1 MTLQQSALPIVVVA
15 APLVASFLLPLV
27 GWWRREAAYPVF
39 LGALA
44 ISAGAAV
51 AAAQAVL
58 AEGPLAY
65 HLGGW
70 APPWG
75 IAFRIDHLA
84 ALLLALL
91 SGMGLAVGVYS
102 KRSVLKELPEREVPF
117 YTVYLLL
124 MTGVTGM
131 VATADMFNLY
141 VFLEIASLTSYA
153 LVSIGSGR
161 AVVAAF
167 RYLVLGTV
175 GAAFYLLAVGYLY
188 SVAGT
193 LNMADLAEVLPA
205 LYESNAVRVGFAFFV
220 VGMAIKM
227 ALFPVHAWLPAAYAN
242 APSAVSAIVA
252 ATTTKVAAYALIR
265 VTFFVFEP
273 RFAVELFP
281 VTALL
286 GVAGAVA
293 MVLGSVLA
301 IAQTDLKRMLAYS
314 SVAQVGYIVLGVG
327 MASATALTGSVL
339 HLVNHSV
346 MKGCLFLAAGAILY
360 RTGCREIVQLRHLS
374 RRMPWT
380 AALFSVAA
388 FSMIGLPPFGGFF
401 SKMYLILG
409 AIDGEHWVFLGL
421 ILLSS
426 VLALAY
432 FANVLRYLYVP
443 GEAPVAAGPAGGP
456 APTATAAAATAARSA
471 GGPAAGPAPAATAA
485 AAGATAAR
493 SAGELP
499 AGPAPT
505 ATAAAAGGDE
515 SVDDRGHAPAAR
527 EGVAE
532 APLPMLVPMLAL
544 AVAMLVL
551 GLLNGPIVSGFLEP
565 VLPEGLP
572 R

>member
-1 MTLQQSALPIVVVA
+1 MTLQQSALPIVIVA
-15 APLVASFLLPLV
+15 SPLVASFLLPLV

-39 LGALA
+39 LGALSL
-44 ISAGAAV
+44 SAGASVV
-51 AAAQAVL
+51 AARTVL

-75 IAFRIDHLA
+75 IAFHVDHLA

-91 SGMGLAVGVYS
+91 SGMGLAVGIFS
-102 KRSVLKELPEREVPF
+102 KRSVLAELPEREVPF

-124 MTGVTGM
+124 ITGVTGM

-175 GAAFYLLAVGYLY
+175 GAAFYLLSVGYLY

-205 LYESNAVRVGFAFFV
+205 LYASNAVRVGFAFFV

-273 RFAVELFP
+273 RFVIELFP

-327 MASATALTGSVL
+327 MANATALTGSVL
-339 HLVNHSV
+339 HLVNHAV
-346 MKGCLFLAAGAILY
+346 MKGCLFLAAGAIVY
-360 RTGCREIVQLRHLS
+360 RTGCREIPRLRNLS

-380 AALFSVAA
+380 AAVFTVAA

-401 SKMYLILG
+401 SKLYLILG
-409 AIDGEHWVFLGL
+409 AIEGERWVFLAL

-443 GEAPVAAGPAGGP
+443 GEAPATAGP
-456 APTATAAAATAARSA
+456 A
-471 GGPAAGPAPAATAA
+471 GGPAAGPAPSASAA
-485 AAGATAAR
+485 AAGAQAAR
-493 SAGELP
+493 PAGELA
-499 AGPAPT
+499 AGPAPS
-505 ATAAAAGGDE
+505 ASVAAAGGDE
-515 SVDDRGHAPAAR
+515 SVDDRGDAPAAR

-532 APLPMLVPMLAL
+532 APLPMLAPMLAL
-544 AVAMLVL
+544 AAAILLL
-551 GLLNGPIVSGFLEP
+551 GLLNGPIVSSFLEP